1 MQPVTITYNG
11 YTITTDK
18 ALMRVEDVHQ
28 WLSTEA
34 YWCKRIPFDVVKT
47 AFDNSY
53 CIGILKDGRQVGYAR
68 FVTDYSVFAY
78 LADVYVAEAHRGQG
92 LSKKMMEILMGLDW
106 VQKLRRI
113 SLATVDAHGLYE
125 QFGFKQPAIPE
136 RLMEITR
143 PAIYGDN
150 SNPCK

>member
-1 MQPVTITYNG
+1 MQPVTISYNG

-18 ALMRVEDVHQ
+18 QLMNINDVHH

-34 YWCKRIPFDVVKT
+34 YWCKNIPFDVVKT

-68 FVTDYSVFAY
+68 FITDYAVFAY
-78 LADVYVAEAHRGQG
+78 LADVYVEEAHRGLG
-92 LSKKMMEILMGLDW
+92 LSKKMMEVLMNLDW
-106 VQKLRRI
+106 VKTLRRLT
-113 SLATVDAHGLYE
+113 LATLDAHGLYE
-125 QFGFKQPAIPE
+125 QFGFKQPALPE

>member
-1 MQPVTITYNG
+1 MQPITITYNG

-18 ALMRVEDVHQ
+18 ALMRVEDVHL

-136 RLMEITR
+136 RLMEIIR
-143 PAIYGDN
+143 PNIY
-150 SNPCK
+150 SPT